1 MDVFWWSVERAGGDT
16 GMGDL
21 VKKMEGASK
30 PEEPELVVYRDSTA
44 SEAKMPQ
51 HPAPRWRPRQEPAAT
66 RKMGRYV
73 NPAHRTSPSAVFDA
87 LARFTHSDGGDTP
100 L

>member
-44 SEAKMPQ
+44 SEAKTQRRGDRDRNPQ
-51 HPAPRWRPRQEPAAT
+51 PCAKWDVT
-66 RKMGRYV
+66 
-73 NPAHRTSPSAVFDA
+73 
-87 LARFTHSDGGDTP
+87 
-100 L
+100 